1 LLDPERGVLHFMR
14 TKKKIAWIRRKKGIR
29 KNIFG
34 SNEKPRLTVFRS
46 SKHIY
51 AQAINDEEGK
61 TLVSLSTLSPEVK
74 KEINY
79 GGNVSAAEIT
89 GKLLS
94 KRLKEKGIKQIA
106 FDRNGYIFHGRIKT
120 LADQIDLHKKK
131 INLAHREET

>member
-1 LLDPERGVLHFMR
+1 MR

>member
-1 LLDPERGVLHFMR
+1 MR

-106 FDRNGYIFHGRIKT
+106 FDRNGFIFHGRIKT

-131 INLAHREET
+131 INVAHREET

>member
-106 FDRNGYIFHGRIKT
+106 FDRNGFIFHGRIKT

-131 INLAHREET
+131 INVAHREET

>member
-1 LLDPERGVLHFMR
+1 MR

-106 FDRNGYIFHGRIKT
+106 FDRNGFIFHGRIKT